1 MTHVNKMLAAMTVLG
16 AVALA
21 PLAMAQSASASGTRD
36 ASFVTKASAAGM
48 TEVQASQ
55 LADAHAKSPDIKTF
69 ATTMITDHTKAG
81 DQLKALAQ
89 KDGFTPSDAP
99 TAMQQKAIT
108 HLSSLNGAA
117 FDKAYAAMMLKD
129 HNEAVALFKGESASG
144 SNADLKSFAT
154 DTLPTLEHHLAM
166 AKKLK

>member
-1 MTHVNKMLAAMTVLG
+1 MIAAMAMLG
-16 AVALA
+16 AMALF
-21 PLAMAQSASASGTRD
+21 PLAMAQATSGTHD

-55 LADAHAKSPDIKTF
+55 LADAHAKSADIKSF
-69 ATTMITDHTKAG
+69 AATMITDHTKAG

-108 HLSSLNGAA
+108 RISTLNGAA
-117 FDKAYAAMMLKD
+117 FDKAYAAMMLRD
-129 HNEAVALFKGESASG
+129 HNEAVALFKGESVSG
-144 SNADLKSFAT
+144 SNPDLKSFAS

>member
-1 MTHVNKMLAAMTVLG
+1 
-16 AVALA
+16 
-21 PLAMAQSASASGTRD
+21 MAQDTPAVGARD
-36 ASFVTKASAAGM
+36 AGFVTKASAAGM

-55 LADAHAKSPDIKTF
+55 LADAHAKSPNIKTF

-81 DQLKALAQ
+81 DQLAALAQ
-89 KDGFTPSDAP
+89 KDGFKPSDAP
-99 TAMQQKAIT
+99 TSMQQKAIE

-144 SNADLKSFAT
+144 SNTDLKSFAT